1 MSKAEE
7 IAYEVYPA
15 HSTTSVLS
23 SAQVDLMRIG
33 FIKGYEQAEKDTM
46 EWVRHYILSHDT
58 VDIFQMEDAFNDEWR
73 NKK

>member
-7 IAYEVYPA
+7 IAVRAYTDHE
-15 HSTTSVLS
+15 
-23 SAQVDLMRIG
+23 G
-33 FIKGYEQAEKDTM
+33 FTFKEERKAFVKGYEQAEKDTM

-58 VDIFQMEDAFNDEWR
+58 VDIFQMEDAFNDERR